1 MGTYLL
7 NGGLVV
13 FPLAAALPLVWWRAR
28 RRGLSRWAIALQ
40 LATVS
45 WAAAL
50 VALAFFPLPLPP
62 YSLPEGGLSHHRGW
76 PYPWLSPIP
85 FDTIGGSL
93 EQGWNVPAGR
103 YLIGNIGAFVPLGVL
118 APMLSP
124 RWSSW
129 PRALVLGL
137 IVSGLVEGTQL
148 AASLAMGFPWRVADV
163 DDLML
168 NTLGTLIGF
177 GAWAFVSTALGM
189 RPSSARST

>member
-13 FPLAAALPLVWWRAR
+13 FPLAAALTLVWWRAR

-40 LATVS
+40 LAFVS

-50 VALAFFPLPLPP
+50 VALAFFPLSLPP
-62 YSLPEGGLSHHRGW
+62 YSLPEGGLIHCRGW

-85 FDTIGGSL
+85 FDTLGGSL

-124 RWSSW
+124 RWRSW
-129 PRALVLGL
+129 RGALALGL

-148 AASLAMGFPWRVADV
+148 SASLAMGFPWRVADV

-177 GAWAFVSTALGM
+177 GTWAFGSTALGM